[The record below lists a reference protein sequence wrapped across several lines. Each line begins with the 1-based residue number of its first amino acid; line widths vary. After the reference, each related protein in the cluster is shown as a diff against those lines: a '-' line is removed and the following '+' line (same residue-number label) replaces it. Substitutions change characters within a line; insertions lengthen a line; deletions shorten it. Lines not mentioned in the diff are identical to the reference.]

1 MKFRVFRL
9 LNVEPEE
16 QVQVTLM
23 LVMGFFIGIFVATY
37 QVTAESLFLITLSSE
52 INKAFF
58 VSGVLGIAF
67 TLVFSFFQNKFR
79 FVTLTVT
86 SMVLIFAGTAAL
98 HYFYHY
104 GTAQLHQ
111 SVLLLMYCL
120 SGPMIAILLLC
131 YWGIFGRLFN

>member
-37 QVTAESLFLITLSSE
+37 QVTAESLFLSTLSSE

-58 VSGVLGIAF
+58 VSGVLG
-67 TLVFSFFQNKFR
+67 
-79 FVTLTVT
+79 
-86 SMVLIFAGTAAL
+86 
-98 HYFYHY
+98 
-104 GTAQLHQ
+104 
-111 SVLLLMYCL
+111 
-120 SGPMIAILLLC
+120 
-131 YWGIFGRLFN
+131 